1 MSVDFRPEP
10 SERTEWVFLAT
21 TNRDLEAVA
30 IDEIATL
37 TSADATVT
45 HPGMVRFTADIAAVY
60 TLHARARSLHRIMLE
75 LVSAPFETLE
85 DITDLIRR
93 LEIPRYL
100 GSHQSFAVRAKRRG
114 EHQFGS
120 PDVEREVGQTVIDQ
134 FRNQNRQRP
143 AVDLDDPDLIFRVI
157 IRGDTVAVAID
168 ATGQRSL
175 HRRWYRLQEH
185 QAALRPT
192 IAYAMCQYA
201 GYQPGDRLLDPMCGC
216 GTIPIEAAL
225 TSLDRS
231 PTLNHDPALTDF
243 QFLDPERY
251 HQLQGDRD
259 SGTRPAVTGVD
270 IDDDAVEATRAN
282 AREADLLDD
291 ITASR
296 GDATE
301 VEIET
306 DVVVTD
312 LPFGIRTNADLRVL
326 YDAFFEN
333 LDAGNWERTVVHTA
347 REELV
352 PVEVSETIPMR
363 RGRLETSILVI
374 E

>member
-1 MSVDFRPEP
+1 
-10 SERTEWVFLAT
+10 VFLAT

-30 IDEIATL
+30 IDEIAAL
-37 TSADATVT
+37 TGADATVT

-60 TLHARARSLHRIMLE
+60 TLHAHARSLHRVMLE
-75 LVSAPFETLE
+75 LARVPFETLD
-85 DITDLIRR
+85 DITGMVGR
-93 LEIPRYL
+93 LDIPAYL
-100 GSHQSFAVRAKRRG
+100 GSDQSFAVRAKRRG
-114 EHQFGS
+114 EHPFGS
-120 PDVEREVGQTVIDQ
+120 PDVEREVGQAVIDR
-134 FRNQNRQRP
+134 FRSQSQPRP
-143 AVDLDDPDLIFRVI
+143 AVNLDDPDLIFRVI
-157 IRGDTVAVAID
+157 VRGDTVTIAID

-175 HRRWYRLQEH
+175 HRRWYRVQEH
-185 QAALRPT
+185 GAAFRPT
-192 IAYAMCQYA
+192 LAYAMCQYA

-231 PTLNHDPALTDF
+231 PTVNHDPALTAF

-251 HQLQGDRD
+251 HQLLRDTD

-270 IDDDAVEATRAN
+270 IDNGAVGATRAN
-282 AREADLLDD
+282 AREADVLDE
-291 ITASR
+291 ITVST

-301 VEIET
+301 IDIET
-306 DVVVTD
+306 EFVVTD

-333 LDAGNWERTVVHTA
+333 LQAGSWERAVVHTA

-352 PVEVSETIPMR
+352 PLEVSETIPMR

>member
-1 MSVDFRPEP
+1 MSIESRPEP
-10 SERTEWVFLAT
+10 PAGTEWVFLAT

-30 IDEIATL
+30 IDEIEAL
-37 TSADATVT
+37 TGADATVT

-75 LVSAPFETLE
+75 LVRTPFETL
-85 DITDLIRR
+85 DDLTALIGR
-93 LEIPRYL
+93 LAIPAYL
-100 GSHQSFAVRAKRRG
+100 GSEQSFAVRAKRRG
-114 EHQFGS
+114 EHSFGS
-120 PDVEREVGQTVIDQ
+120 PDVERELGQAIIDRYRSQ
-134 FRNQNRQRP
+134 GQPRP
-143 AVDLDDPDLIFRVI
+143 AVDLDDPDLIFRI
-157 IRGDTVAVAID
+157 IVRGNTVTVAID

-175 HRRWYRLQEH
+175 HRRWYRVREH
-185 QAALRPT
+185 EASLRPT

-225 TSLDRS
+225 TSLDLS
-231 PTLNHDPALTDF
+231 PTLNHDPALTAF
-243 QFLDPERY
+243 QFLDPQRY
-251 HQLQGDRD
+251 HQLQRDTD
-259 SGTRPAVTGVD
+259 SGTRPAVTGLD
-270 IDDDAVEATRAN
+270 IDDGAVEATRAN
-282 AREADLLDD
+282 AREADILDS
-291 ITASR
+291 ITVSTE
-296 GDATE
+296 DATE
-301 VEIET
+301 IDIET

-312 LPFGIRTNADLRVL
+312 LPFGIRTNTELRVL

-333 LDAGNWERTVVHTA
+333 LQAGSWERAVVHTA

-352 PVEVSETIPMR
+352 PIEISETIPMR

>member
-1 MSVDFRPEP
+1 MALEFRSEP
-10 SERTEWVFLAT
+10 AVETEWVFLAT
-21 TNRDLEAVA
+21 TNRDIEAVA
-30 IDEIATL
+30 IDEIAAL
-37 TSADATVT
+37 TGADATVT

-75 LVSAPFETLE
+75 LARTQFETL
-85 DITDLIRR
+85 DDLTDLVER
-93 LEIPRYL
+93 LHIPAYL
-100 GSHQSFAVRAKRRG
+100 GSDQSFAVRAKRRG
-114 EHQFGS
+114 EHSFGS

-134 FRNQNRQRP
+134 YRRQDQPRP

-157 IRGDTVAVAID
+157 VRGDTVAVAID

-175 HRRWYRLQEH
+175 HRRWYRIQEH
-185 QAALRPT
+185 EAALRPT

-201 GYQPGDRLLDPMCGC
+201 DYQPGDRLLDPMCGC

-231 PTLNHDPALTDF
+231 PTLNHDPALTAF
-243 QFLDPERY
+243 QFLDSERY
-251 HQLQGDRD
+251 HRLQRDTD

-270 IDDDAVEATRAN
+270 TDEDAIEATRAN
-282 AREADLLDD
+282 ARAADVLDA
-291 ITASR
+291 ITVSR
-296 GDATE
+296 GDATAI
-301 VEIET
+301 EIEA

-326 YDAFFEN
+326 YDGFFEN
-333 LDAGNWERTVVHTA
+333 LEAGSWERAVVHTA
-347 REELV
+347 REGLV
-352 PVEVSETIPMR
+352 PAEISERIPMR